1 MEKTKL
7 YELLN
12 EQQEMFDKEEDLIER
27 EISIEP
33 YLRGNEIVIITGI
46 RRCGK
51 STLLKIISKKINK
64 KNIYVNF
71 DDVRFTDFKL
81 ENFQDIEAFAKETH
95 GVSTEIVFFLDE
107 IQNAP
112 SWERWVNN
120 LFSKNIKVF
129 VTGSNSSLLSS
140 EISTFLTGRNK
151 VIKLYPFSFKEF
163 LKFKKIPET
172 PKTSNERITLM
183 DAFEEY
189 FEIGGFP
196 LVIKNK
202 DLELSKQYFEDI
214 LNKDIIR
221 RYNIKKIKELNDLIL
236 YLFSNVGKIYSYSTL
251 KMISGIKSLSMI
263 KNYIEYMKG
272 VFLASTI
279 NRFDYSLKKQKVSSS
294 KFYVLDNC
302 FLKTVAFNFIENRG
316 QRLENLVF
324 IELSKSSFEVYYHL
338 DKNECDFIIKKG
350 LKITAAVQVCLNLE
364 NMLTK
369 KREIAGLL
377 EAMQKYNLKEGLILT
392 LDKESEEKINNK
404 KIIIKPVW
412 KWLLER
418 SIKNAAWE
426 KRNQDWNEQRCP

>member
-12 EQQEMFDKEEDLIER
+12 EQQELFNKEEELIER
-27 EISIEP
+27 EISLEP

-51 STLLKIISKKINK
+51 STLLKIISSKINK
-64 KNIYVNF
+64 KKIYINF
-71 DDVRFTDFKL
+71 DDIRFTDFKI
-81 ENFQDIEAFAKETH
+81 ENFQDIEGFAKELH
-95 GVSTEIVFFLDE
+95 RIESEVVFFFDE
-107 IQNAP
+107 IQNIP

-120 LFSKNIKVF
+120 LFAKKIKVF

-151 VIKLYPFSFKEF
+151 VLKLYPFSFKEF
-163 LKFKKIPET
+163 LRFKNIQEN
-172 PKTSNERITLM
+172 PKTSNERIILM
-183 DAFEEY
+183 GAFEEY
-189 FEIGGFP
+189 FEKGGFP
-196 LVIKNK
+196 LVIKNN

-221 RYNIKKIKELNDLIL
+221 RYNIKKTKEIQDLIL

-251 KMISGIKSLSMI
+251 KIISGIKSLSMI
-263 KNYIEYMKG
+263 KNYIEYIKG

-294 KFYVLDNC
+294 KFYVLDNS

-316 QRLENLVF
+316 QRLENLIF
-324 IELSKSSFEVYYHL
+324 IELLKEGFEVYYHL
-338 DKNECDFIIKKG
+338 GKKECDFIVKKG
-350 LKITAAVQVCLNLE
+350 SKIIRVIQVCLNLE
-364 NMLTK
+364 SLMTK
-369 KREIAGLL
+369 KREIEGLL
-377 EAMQKYNLKEGLILT
+377 EAMQKYTLKEGIILT
-392 LDKESEEKINNK
+392 LDKEGEENINGK

-412 KWLLER
+412 KWLLE
-418 SIKNAAWE
+418 K
-426 KRNQDWNEQRCP
+426 K

>member
-12 EQQEMFDKEEDLIER
+12 EQQELFNKREELIER

-33 YLRGNEIVIITGI
+33 YLKGNEIIIITGI

-51 STLLKIISKKINK
+51 STLLKIISDKINK
-64 KNIYVNF
+64 KKIYINF
-71 DDVRFTDFKL
+71 DDVRFTDFKI
-81 ENFQDIEAFAKETH
+81 ENFQDIENFAKELH
-95 GVSTEIVFFLDE
+95 GIESEIVFFFDE
-107 IQNAP
+107 IQNVP

-120 LFSKNIKVF
+120 LFAKKIKVF

-151 VIKLYPFSFKEF
+151 VLKLYPFSFKEF
-163 LKFKKIPET
+163 LRFKDIAEN

-183 DAFEEY
+183 NAFEEY
-189 FEIGGFP
+189 FERGGFP
-196 LVIKNK
+196 LVIKNN

-214 LNKDIIR
+214 LNKDIIG
-221 RYNIKKIKELNDLIL
+221 RYNIKKTKEIKDLIL
-236 YLFSNVGKIYSYSTL
+236 YLFSNVGSIYSYSTL
-251 KMISGIKSLSMI
+251 KTVSGIKSLSMI

-294 KFYVLDNC
+294 KFYVLDNS

-324 IELSKSSFEVYYHL
+324 VELLKRDFEVYYHL
-338 DKNECDFIIKKG
+338 DKKECDFIIKKG
-350 LKITAAVQVCLNLE
+350 LKITQAIQVCLSLE
-364 NMLTK
+364 NPMTK
-369 KREIAGLL
+369 KREIEGLL
-377 EAMQKYNLKEGLILT
+377 EAMQKYNLKEGIILT
-392 LDKESEEKINNK
+392 LDKEGAENLSGKN
-404 KIIIKPVW
+404 IIIMPIW
-412 KWLLER
+412 KWLLEG
-418 SIKNAAWE
+418 K
-426 KRNQDWNEQRCP
+426 